1 MLKTYLKISL
11 LCFFIIFS
19 KKLKFFIKIAK
30 YFMKV
35 VTIDYIN
42 IKNTKKI
49 LYNEKEVINEKS
61 KNDEKVC

>member
-1 MLKTYLKISL
+1 
-11 LCFFIIFS
+11 
-19 KKLKFFIKIAK
+19 
-30 YFMKV
+30 MKV